1 MATSVRTSVHSR
13 AARFL
18 GRTSLASAADRGA
31 HFALRHPL
39 GWAAVA
45 GAALAPLA
53 AGAGAGLGERPM
65 AFGAVV
71 LIAAAAT
78 VPLALRGLAS
88 RIVNRLDAALVEG
101 AALRSELAAVHETQE
116 RLRHLAYHDALTD
129 LPNRSLLYDRL
140 ELAVKQ
146 AQRRASRIGVL
157 FLDLDDFKAVND
169 SCGHAAGDRLLV
181 ELAGRLRSG
190 VRAGD
195 TVARLGGDEFV
206 VLLDSVTGAEDAAR
220 VAAKVRDAVRAPFRR
235 DGREMRVTASV
246 GVSVYPA
253 DGSSADE
260 LLRSADAAMYRDKE
274 RQASL
279 GARGMVRGNQP

>member
-1 MATSVRTSVHSR
+1 MATSVRTSVQSL
-13 AARFL
+13 AARL
-18 GRTSLASAADRGA
+18 LARPALASVADRGA

-45 GAALAPLA
+45 GAAVVPLA
-53 AGAGAGLGERPM
+53 AGVGTESAEHPM
-65 AFGAVV
+65 AFGAVI

-78 VPLALRGLAS
+78 VPLVLRGLAS
-88 RIVNRLDAALVEG
+88 RVVTRLDAALVEG

-129 LPNRSLLYDRL
+129 LPNRSLLHDRL
-140 ELAVKQ
+140 DVAIKQ
-146 AQRRASRIGVL
+146 AHRRGSRIGVL

-169 SCGHAAGDRLLV
+169 SYGHGAGDRLLV
-181 ELAGRLRSG
+181 ELAGRLRNG

-220 VAAKVRDAVRAPFRR
+220 VAAKVLEAVRAPFRR
-235 DGREMRVTASV
+235 VGHDVHVTASV

-253 DGSSADE
+253 DGTTAEE
-260 LLRSADAAMYRDKE
+260 LLRSADAAMYRNKE
-274 RQASL
+274 RQ
-279 GARGMVRGNQP
+279 P